1 MGKSQLLI
9 GAIIVLISIIIL
21 LVYKSTYQI
30 NGVWVADE
38 SFLNDAGLNQM
49 ILYIDDKTS
58 GLVTTTRSGYLY
70 ADNEEGAIEDQKI
83 TLQLTKTPSFDNC
96 VVYNVKLDNVYSWDS
111 NVKFRFCT
119 KKHILTVL
127 SEDTVFAEFY
137 KDNQLSDYA
146 NTSD

>member
-21 LVYKSTYQI
+21 LVYRSTYQI

-83 TLQLTKTPSFDNC
+83 TLQLTKTPSFGDC
-96 VVYNVKLDNVYSWDS
+96 IIYDVKLDNVYSWDT

-127 SEDTVFAEFY
+127 SDDTVFAEFY

-146 NTSD
+146 SVSD